1 MFGRHTSPDGDA
13 VAAAQR
19 RLAALAAQFDATP
32 QVGATSSSRRSPEP
46 VPGPDGEPTLKF
58 NPNPNPNLNPNASAE
73 TEPTSLSSSEQ
84 DEDHADSDETASSV
98 EPMSP
103 SAGHDVARSTAQRRG
118 GRHAARGSAAQ
129 EYGGWDITTHHV
141 TLAALTVAV
150 LIAVT
155 AWWVLRAKPEV
166 TTVTSERTMP
176 SSASPSAAIDPLAPY
191 PSSGSPAAT
200 TITPPA
206 PGAIS
211 LAAPGGSVVVDV
223 AGKVRSPG
231 IVELPVGSRIVDA
244 IDSAGGVR
252 PGVDT
257 ASLNL
262 ARVLVDGEQIVVGV
276 EVPIMPPPSGVTGT
290 SPSSELTAMID
301 LNAATAEQLETLP
314 GIGPVTAAAIL
325 AWRSENGA
333 FSTVDELLEVS
344 GIGDATLAEVAGHV
358 YV

>member
-1 MFGRHTSPDGDA
+1 M
-13 VAAAQR
+13 
-19 RLAALAAQFDATP
+19 
-32 QVGATSSSRRSPEP
+32 
-46 VPGPDGEPTLKF
+46 
-58 NPNPNPNLNPNASAE
+58 
-73 TEPTSLSSSEQ
+73 
-84 DEDHADSDETASSV
+84 
-98 EPMSP
+98 
-103 SAGHDVARSTAQRRG
+103 
-118 GRHAARGSAAQ
+118 
-129 EYGGWDITTHHV
+129 
-141 TLAALTVAV
+141 
-150 LIAVT
+150 
-155 AWWVLRAKPEV
+155 
-166 TTVTSERTMP
+166 
-176 SSASPSAAIDPLAPY
+176 
-191 PSSGSPAAT
+191 
-200 TITPPA
+200 
-206 PGAIS
+206 
-211 LAAPGGSVVVDV
+211 VVDV

-344 GIGDATLAEVAGHV
+344 GIGDATLQG
-358 YV
+358 